1 MAAKF
6 IGLADLEDVIAVGRF
21 AEIGKRDTL
30 LLDLEKKALFI
41 AEIIRQKEDREV
53 ELAPEG
59 VYSHLYT
66 TLGDI
71 QKELRRD
78 IKTFVQHK
86 SMMI

>member
-21 AEIGKRDTL
+21 AEIGKRDNL
-30 LLDLEKKALFI
+30 LLDLEKKAAFI
-41 AEIIRQKEDREV
+41 AELVRQKEEKEV
-53 ELAPEG
+53 QLAPSG
-59 VYSHLYT
+59 VFSHVFT
-66 TLGDI
+66 TLNDI